1 MTATTPAHPTATTP
15 APLDP
20 ADPAAPAAPA
30 AQEHYQVRFDVGLD
44 GARRIGASAHLLV
57 WCDAIAVEPVPLD
70 ALPHRLEVID
80 ARLGSAGAIAQRLL
94 TLQAE
99 RGARTMVAV
108 VAAGSPMQHPEGFPV
123 EDVLLAGAVVDALG
137 AVGIDAPSP
146 EAAAAAAAF
155 HGLRGAVGHM
165 LTASTAG
172 RALAAVSGPQ
182 AVADARARL
191 ENEELVVLR
200 ELSPTA

>member
-1 MTATTPAHPTATTP
+1 MTDARPAAATPA

-20 ADPAAPAAPA
+20 ADPAA
-30 AQEHYQVRFDVGLD
+30 QERYQVRFDVGLD
-44 GARRIGASAHLLV
+44 GARRIGSSAHLLV
-57 WCDAIAVEPVPLD
+57 WCDAIAAEPVPVD

-94 TLQAE
+94 ALQAE

-108 VAAGSPMQHPEGFPV
+108 VAAGAPLQSPEGFPV

-137 AVGIDAPSP
+137 AVGIDATSP

-155 HGLRGAVGHM
+155 QGLRGAVGHM

-172 RALAAVSGPQ
+172 RALAAASGPQ
-182 AVADARARL
+182 AVAEARARL
-191 ENEELVVLR
+191 EEEALVVLR
-200 ELSPTA
+200 EFSPAA